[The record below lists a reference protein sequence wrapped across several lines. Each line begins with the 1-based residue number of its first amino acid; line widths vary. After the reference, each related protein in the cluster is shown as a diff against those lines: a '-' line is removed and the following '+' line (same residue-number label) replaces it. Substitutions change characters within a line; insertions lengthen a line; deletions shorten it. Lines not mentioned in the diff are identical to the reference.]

1 MCKAME
7 ERIDRERIEVLFET
21 VKSLMKNMDI
31 SAEQAMEAMNV
42 SAEDKEVLMKRL

>member
-7 ERIDRERIEVLFET
+7 ERIDRERIEVLAESI
-21 VKSLMKNMDI
+21 KGLMENMKL

-42 SAEDKEVLMKRL
+42 SAEDKKVLMKRF